1 MAALHFFHFMVS
13 LCLPFFFCV
22 TFFILRDLV
31 SNFLAGAVVLPG
43 TAVVP
48 GEDGAVAD
56 GTAEAAGDGTVVGI
70 AGIEFSGGDSKIPGT
85 AELAGEGLTTG
96 TVGEGVVVGAEVPEA
111 VSVAVGVAE
120 LVGKGVFVGTGFSEG
135 SIVADG
141 DADICTSF
149 FKSSMICCSEFF
161 RFRRGVI

>member
-31 SNFLAGAVVLPG
+31 SNFFAGAGLTETTGLSEGDSELPG
-43 TAVVP
+43 
-48 GEDGAVAD
+48 VA
-56 GTAEAAGDGTVVGI
+56 ESV
-70 AGIEFSGGDSKIPGT
+70 
-85 AELAGEGLTTG
+85 GEGLTTG
-96 TVGEGVVVGAEVPEA
+96 VVVGTEVSAGVP
-111 VSVAVGVAE
+111 VAVGTAE
-120 LVGKGVFVGTGFSEG
+120 SVGKGVFVGTGFPEG
-135 SIVADG
+135 VIAGDG
-141 DADICTSF
+141 DADAPVSF

>member
-1 MAALHFFHFMVS
+1 M
-13 LCLPFFFCV
+13 
-22 TFFILRDLV
+22 
-31 SNFLAGAVVLPG
+31 PG
-43 TAVVP
+43 
-48 GEDGAVAD
+48 GDGAVAD

-70 AGIEFSGGDSKIPGT
+70 AGIEFSGGVVMT
-85 AELAGEGLTTG
+85 AGETE
-96 TVGEGVVVGAEVPEA
+96 TVGDGIAESVGDGVTTGVVVGAEVPEG

>member
-31 SNFLAGAVVLPG
+31 SNFFEGVVVVPG

-70 AGIEFSGGDSKIPGT
+70 AGIEFSGGGVMT
-85 AELAGEGLTTG
+85 AGETE
-96 TVGEGVVVGAEVPEA
+96 TVGDGIAESVG
-111 VSVAVGVAE
+111 
-120 LVGKGVFVGTGFSEG
+120 
-135 SIVADG
+135 DG
-141 DADICTSF
+141 DYNRSCGW
-149 FKSSMICCSEFF
+149 
-161 RFRRGVI
+161 R

>member
-48 GEDGAVAD
+48 GEGIPV
-56 GTAEAAGDGTVVGI
+56 TAGLSEGNSKLSGI
-70 AGIEFSGGDSKIPGT
+70 
-85 AELAGEGLTTG
+85 AELAGE
-96 TVGEGVVVGAEVPEA
+96 
-111 VSVAVGVAE
+111 
-120 LVGKGVFVGTGFSEG
+120 
-135 SIVADG
+135 
-141 DADICTSF
+141 
-149 FKSSMICCSEFF
+149 
-161 RFRRGVI
+161 

>member
-31 SNFLAGAVVLPG
+31 SNFFAGAGLTETTGLSEGDSELPG
-43 TAVVP
+43 
-48 GEDGAVAD
+48 VA
-56 GTAEAAGDGTVVGI
+56 ESV
-70 AGIEFSGGDSKIPGT
+70 
-85 AELAGEGLTTG
+85 GEGLTTG
-96 TVGEGVVVGAEVPEA
+96 VVVGTEVLEGVPAGAGDTGIAESVGDGVTTGVVVGAEVPEG

>member
-1 MAALHFFHFMVS
+1 MAALHFFHFMAS

-31 SNFLAGAVVLPG
+31 SNFLAGAGLTETAGLSEGDSELPG
-43 TAVVP
+43 
-48 GEDGAVAD
+48 VA
-56 GTAEAAGDGTVVGI
+56 ESV
-70 AGIEFSGGDSKIPGT
+70 
-85 AELAGEGLTTG
+85 GEGLTTG
-96 TVGEGVVVGAEVPEA
+96 VVDGTEVSAGVPVAVGTAESVGEGLTTGVVVGTGVSEGVPVGA
-111 VSVAVGVAE
+111 GVAE
-120 LVGKGVFVGTGFSEG
+120 LVGKGVFVGSGFPEG

-141 DADICTSF
+141 DADICISF